1 MVLSASESA
10 IRHQV
15 NGLFQKFHI
24 KPNIVLESKS
34 IITATELSLRG
45 VGLTISSASIL
56 TRMRQTPI
64 NLLPIDEN
72 LIYIQFFI
80 ATQKNKKLSPALQN
94 LINCFKELDLKAK
107 I

>member
-1 MVLSASESA
+1 
-10 IRHQV
+10 
-15 NGLFQKFHI
+15 
-24 KPNIVLESKS
+24 
-34 IITATELSLRG
+34 
-45 VGLTISSASIL
+45 
-56 TRMRQTPI
+56 MRQTPI